1 MKEGGDEGDP
11 AARSFQC
18 SLLRPHPSPVVLLSV
33 DFHRGLR
40 PAGPK
45 QSPVSFCS
53 LSSLS
58 PDSCRLLTSSTWRQ
72 WRERGTGADWC
83 LPICQWR
90 FLPLRPLPFS
100 FFLFSQPR
108 FPPLPPETKL
118 CIQKAVRPLL
128 AFSSNTHRQPEC
140 GERPTI
146 YRWVDMRTRRDAQ
159 T

>member
-1 MKEGGDEGDP
+1 MKEI
-11 AARSFQC
+11 
-18 SLLRPHPSPVVLLSV
+18 LLRGHSSALSSVPIPHPSFSSPWT
-33 DFHRGLR
+33 FTGGLR

-108 FPPLPPETKL
+108 FPPPPARD
-118 CIQKAVRPLL
+118 KAVYSKSRAPTPRFFQQHTQT
-128 AFSSNTHRQPEC
+128 ARVW
-140 GERPTI
+140 GETYYI
-146 YRWVDMRTRRDAQ
+146 
-159 T
+159 

>member
-1 MKEGGDEGDP
+1 MKET
-11 AARSFQC
+11 
-18 SLLRPHPSPVVLLSV
+18 LLRGHSSALSSVPIPHPSFSSPWT
-33 DFHRGLR
+33 FTGGLR

-100 FFLFSQPR
+100 FFLSR
-108 FPPLPPETKL
+108 SLVFPPS
-118 CIQKAVRPLL
+118 RPRQSCVFKKPCAHSSLFPATHTDSQSVGRDLL
-128 AFSSNTHRQPEC
+128 YID
-140 GERPTI
+140 GLI
-146 YRWVDMRTRRDAQ
+146 
-159 T
+159 